1 MKKLHCKNLTLYLK
15 DGSLTADINGRR
27 FPPFFLCIAGRYD
40 GSSAALTTQGNRLP
54 EEFVFMGER
63 EENGAFCLRYAH
75 GETGLEVECV
85 FEKIESAGILR
96 QTNLIRNCGNH
107 SVTVTHFSSG
117 LLNGIAIHPSRGATC
132 GAKLHYIRQNWEGE
146 GQIETQTVEE
156 AGIERVSTHPITGA
170 FHLSS
175 KGGYTTGRYYP
186 QVFLEDAN
194 GQLWF
199 IGLESEGN
207 WHLECGYL
215 TDYDGDPKGEGFY
228 LEADELS
235 LRHNDSWHTLA
246 PGESLRAAPAYFGCA
261 ADWDEAAAGLAA
273 YRRRNTVV
281 SAESPLVF
289 NDYMNCLWGDPTEE
303 KMLPLIDR
311 AAELGAEIYCTDAGW
326 YSYGSWGDVL
336 GDWEPADQRFGERKF
351 SGIISYIRQKGMLA
365 GCWMEMEVCGEH
377 SELYRKP
384 DDWFLTR
391 FGKRIGG
398 GSRVFLNMTS
408 PHVREYLTGKVERL
422 YRMGVRYIK
431 NDYNDCPGN
440 GCSLEECPAEGIA
453 ANHRAAMAFYGE
465 LQRRFPGLM
474 IENCGSGAMRCDEG
488 TLRYFTLQ
496 STSDQEYYMLYP
508 SIVQGMG
515 LMVAPDKM
523 GIWAYPFPQIF
534 ERRGDDGIFT
544 NEYMCDMQ
552 DGEQTIFN
560 MVTALCGV
568 PYLSG
573 RIDKA
578 DDANFAF
585 IHEGTDFYLENRE
598 FLHRAHPVY
607 PIGFASISDSVSPI
621 AYGLT
626 DGKELLLAVWRREG
640 PSETVVDLAKYF
652 QYPQVRLAYPM
663 TRATDFSLDKNRLT
677 VKLPKPNT
685 ARMFRIREGNPKIK
699 ILWNKRGSK

>member
-1 MKKLHCKNLTLYLK
+1 MK
-15 DGSLTADINGRR
+15 DGALTVDVKGRQ

-40 GSSAALTTQGNRLP
+40 GPSAALTTQGNRLP
-54 EEFVFMGER
+54 EEFVLLEER
-63 EENGAFCLRYAH
+63 SENGAICLRYAH
-75 GETGLEVECV
+75 KQTGLEVECV
-85 FEKIESAGILR
+85 FEVNETAGILR
-96 QTNLIRNCGNH
+96 QTNRIINRGKD
-107 SVTVTHFSSG
+107 SVTITHFSSG
-117 LLNGIAIHPSRGATC
+117 LLNGIAIQPSRGVSC

-146 GQIETQTVEE
+146 GQIKTQTVEE
-156 AGIERVSTHPITGA
+156 AGIECVSTHPITGA

-186 QVFLEDAN
+186 QIFFEDSS

-199 IGLESEGN
+199 IGLETEGN

-215 TDYDGDPKGEGFY
+215 ADYPGDPKGEGFY

-235 LRHNDSWHTLA
+235 LRHNDTWHTLA
-246 PGESLRAAPAYFGCA
+246 PGESRSFAPAYFGCA
-261 ADWDEAAAGLAA
+261 LDWDEAAACLAA
-273 YRRRNTVV
+273 YRRQNTVV
-281 SAESPLVF
+281 SAEAPLVF
-289 NDYMNCLWGDPTEE
+289 NDYMDCLWGDPTEE
-303 KMLPLIDR
+303 KMIPLIDR
-311 AAELGAEIYCTDAGW
+311 AAQLGVEVYCTDAGW

-336 GDWEPADQRFGERKF
+336 GDWEPADQRFGGRKF
-351 SGIISYIRQKGMLA
+351 AGIISYIREKGMRA

-377 SELYRKP
+377 SALYQKP

-398 GSRVFLNMTS
+398 GSRVFLNMSS
-408 PHVREYLTGKVERL
+408 PHVQKYLTEKVEYLYRL
-422 YRMGVRYIK
+422 GIRYIK
-431 NDYNDCPGN
+431 NDFNDCPGN
-440 GCSLEECPAEGIA
+440 GCSLEECLAEGIVS
-453 ANHRAAMAFYGE
+453 NHNAAMAFYAE

-515 LMVAPDKM
+515 LMVAPEKM
-523 GIWAYPFPQIF
+523 GIWAYPYPHVF

-544 NEYMCDMQ
+544 EEYMCDMQ

-568 PYLSG
+568 LYLSG

-578 DDANFAF
+578 DDANFDL
-585 IHEGTDFYLENRE
+585 IREGTKFYLENRE
-598 FLHRAHPVY
+598 FLKRSHPVY
-607 PIGFASISDSVSPI
+607 PLGFASISDSTAPL

-626 DGKELLLAVWRREG
+626 DGKELLLAVWRRDG
-640 PSETVVDLAKYF
+640 ASETAIELAKYF
-652 QYPQVRLAYPM
+652 HTPQVQLAYPVA
-663 TRATDFSLDKNRLT
+663 RATDFSLDKNRLT

-685 ARMFRIREGNPKIK
+685 ARMFRIREGK
-699 ILWNKRGSK
+699 LRS